1 MDHFY
6 EYLKV
11 NWKNLLIAA
20 LVVTQI
26 LSLIFGWNG
35 YSLIVALKTGTGR
48 ATVEF
53 NDLDVDMDS
62 TEATMDL
69 DISSFVPRKPKYI
82 AIHCTASKEGR
93 NLTREDL
100 IRIFRERGFS
110 KLGYNYVIDIYGK
123 RIDLLPL
130 NANNV
135 LDYNEICQGV
145 KGFNST
151 TISICYIGGY
161 DSKMKAKDTRTWSQK
176 TALVKLLV
184 DLKKQFPDAKIM
196 GHRDFNGVH
205 KECPVFNAPA
215 EYEWIH

>member
-69 DISSFVPRKPKYI
+69 DISSFVPRKPNILLFI
-82 AIHCTASKEGR
+82 APLPKKEG
-93 NLTREDL
+93 
-100 IRIFRERGFS
+100 I
-110 KLGYNYVIDIYGK
+110 
-123 RIDLLPL
+123 
-130 NANNV
+130 
-135 LDYNEICQGV
+135 
-145 KGFNST
+145 
-151 TISICYIGGY
+151 
-161 DSKMKAKDTRTWSQK
+161 
-176 TALVKLLV
+176 
-184 DLKKQFPDAKIM
+184 
-196 GHRDFNGVH
+196 
-205 KECPVFNAPA
+205 
-215 EYEWIH
+215 